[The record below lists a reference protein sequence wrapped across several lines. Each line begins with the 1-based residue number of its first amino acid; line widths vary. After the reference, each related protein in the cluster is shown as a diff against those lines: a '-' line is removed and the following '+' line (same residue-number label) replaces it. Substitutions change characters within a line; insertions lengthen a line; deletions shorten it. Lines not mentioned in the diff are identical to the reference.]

1 MQDAEAMTPYEYHLR
16 MKANALKELDKEYDL
31 HKVAFY
37 NQAVQATKQ
46 KGKKSEAVYKK
57 LTDFFNY
64 EKIKEEM
71 FGIKKV
77 KVDKNAR
84 LKELILKANKK
95 GG

>member
-1 MQDAEAMTPYEYHLR
+1 MQEVERMTLYEYHLR
-16 MKANALKELDKEYDL
+16 MKVSNLRDLDKEYDL
-31 HKVAFY
+31 HKMAFY

-77 KVDKNAR
+77 KVDKNAK